1 MPPQKPPLALAG
13 VGGDIPPILFG
24 FAFPSWGR
32 GDVVV
37 PPLLSPGLGGGPSHV
52 AGLKMAF
59 LRPLGPKLFWV
70 EAQHPQRVLSTPSK
84 PPQNSWGQRHKKVT
98 WLGRLGTKVAAVRAE
113 GKPWGAFKVRGA
125 MVKYYLKK
133 LIIII
138 KKSKFKNP
146 TEIKSG
152 SHLEEWILSQHV

>member
-13 VGGDIPPILFG
+13 VAGEGDIPPILFG

-37 PPLLSPGLGGGPSHV
+37 PPLLSPGLGRGPSHV

-59 LRPLGPKLFWV
+59 LRPPGPKLFWV

-84 PPQNSWGQRHKKVT
+84 PPQNSWGQRHEKVT
-98 WLGRLGTKVAAVRAE
+98 WLGRLVTKVAAVRAE
-113 GKPWGAFKVRGA
+113 GKP
-125 MVKYYLKK
+125 
-133 LIIII
+133 
-138 KKSKFKNP
+138 
-146 TEIKSG
+146 
-152 SHLEEWILSQHV
+152 